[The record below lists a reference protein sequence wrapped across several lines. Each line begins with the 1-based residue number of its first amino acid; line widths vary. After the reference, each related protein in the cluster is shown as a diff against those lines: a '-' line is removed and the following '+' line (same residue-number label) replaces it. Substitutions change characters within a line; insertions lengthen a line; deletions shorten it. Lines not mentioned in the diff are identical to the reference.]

1 MSEKLGR
8 PVYNFTGK
16 TLEVVC
22 WDGDIVVLE
31 PVGELSVKMEV
42 DEDFFVL
49 TGVTEDLE
57 KVARRYFLKPR
68 FYLNGEPI
76 EELPEPF
83 QHHTTCIVRED
94 VALALRAFHDCGC
107 GEYHK
112 CAVIIFPGVSEAAW
126 HKEGAVRVER
136 FLSYSD
142 LL

>member
-1 MSEKLGR
+1 MSEKFWR
-8 PVYNFTGK
+8 PIYNFTGK

-31 PVGELSVKMEV
+31 PAGELSVKMEV
-42 DEDFFVL
+42 DWDFLVL
-49 TGVTEDLE
+49 VGVTEDLE
-57 KVARRYFLKPR
+57 KVARRYYPKPK

-83 QHHTTCIVRED
+83 SHPGTCIVRED

-107 GEYHK
+107 GERHK
-112 CAVIIFPGVSEAAW
+112 CATIIFPDVAEAAW

-136 FLSYSD
+136 FFSYSD
-142 LL
+142 LF